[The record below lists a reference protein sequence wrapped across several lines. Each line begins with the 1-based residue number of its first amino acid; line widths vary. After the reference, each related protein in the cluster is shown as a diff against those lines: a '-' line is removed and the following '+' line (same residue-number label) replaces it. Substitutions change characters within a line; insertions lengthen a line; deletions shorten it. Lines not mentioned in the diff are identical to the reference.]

1 MVKGA
6 ERWGDL
12 EDRRTSRRGSRISAE
27 FGLGLRV

>member
-12 EDRRTSRRGSRISAE
+12 EDRRIGRRGSRNSAE